1 MKNNKSALRKEYAK
15 KRVNLLAQQD
25 VLHIKHCEPC
35 PESNDRAGKREVC
48 ESCSVFQQLKAI
60 GKQLDD
66 ISIDKRVQSGLREK
80 EVKEKMDNEAKVKK
94 YKELKAKGFTDTE
107 IAIELNIPKGSFS
120 KWKSRNGITT
130 TQYRTQTRVEQKDK
144 VLAEVSSI
152 VEDDKLAE
160 EYESALQQAGQTIKD
175 FDTNQCEDESAALKS
190 RINLLETTLVNVAIK
205 VFNS

>member
-15 KRVNLLAQQD
+15 KRINLLAQQD

-35 PESNDRAGKREVC
+35 PESNDRTGKREAC
-48 ESCSVFQQLKAI
+48 ESCSVFQQLNDI
-60 GKQLDD
+60 GKQLDN

-80 EVKEKMDNEAKVKK
+80 EAKEKMDNETKVIK

-152 VEDDKLAE
+152 VEDDKLGE
-160 EYESALQQAGQTIKD
+160 ELQQAGQTIKEHEVKECHMI
-175 FDTNQCEDESAALKS
+175 NEDESAALKS
-190 RINLLETTLVNVAIK
+190 RINILESTLVNVAIK